1 MQTTTEHLS
10 AEAAQTFLNALPDKI
25 KLGLQTYAAEID
37 YPLEAV
43 IEMAI
48 ASFLDE
54 DSMTFVGCNPL
65 AGMKFEKKMD

>member
-1 MQTTTEHLS
+1 MQTITEHLS
-10 AEAAQTFLNALPDKI
+10 AETAQSFFNNLPDKI

-54 DSMTFVGCNPL
+54 DSMSFVGCNPL
-65 AGMKFEKKMD
+65 AGMKFEKPQS